1 MAASKTNA
9 VRLLEAAGI
18 PFELGEY
25 EVDEEDL
32 SGVHAAEMIGMP
44 PEQVFKT
51 LVARGD
57 RNGIAVFCIPVAEE
71 LDLKRAAAV
80 SGNKSLQMVH
90 VRELLTLTG
99 YIRGGCSPVGMKKH
113 YPTYVDE
120 TCILFDRI
128 AVSAGRRGLQLLISP
143 DDLCAFLGAQQVRL
157 TVD

>member
-1 MAASKTNA
+1 MANAKTNA

-18 PFELGEY
+18 AFELGEY
-25 EVDEEDL
+25 EVDEDDL
-32 SGVHAAEMIGMP
+32 SGVHAAELIGMP
-44 PEQVFKT
+44 PEQMFKT

-80 SGNKSLQMVH
+80 SGNKSLEMVH
-90 VRELLTLTG
+90 VKELLGLTG
-99 YIRGGCSPVGMKKH
+99 YIRGGCSPVGMKKR
-113 YPTYVDE
+113 YPTYIDE

-143 DDLCAFLGAQQVRL
+143 EDLCAFTGAVQTAL
-157 TVD
+157 TVN